1 MNGILLA
8 FLITLIGSIN
18 LDFYKFGRGEFGS
31 WFKGQ
36 VNNFKWGVPIAAI
49 LAYVYMPPLL
59 FPDVIVPV
67 GILLAINCAVTIVR
81 PMKLQ
86 IVQVVGERKKPD
98 LTRYKVPI
106 AIIIIL
112 IVLMVTAPIVPLFQT
127 KTLHE
132 LPGADVSNEKINS
145 IDISHIRQ
153 VPIEFAYWKADKV
166 IGDLGYKVQVGQINI
181 QLINDHLYWVSPLEL
196 GNFWKWLKFKT
207 SPGFVMVDAEDP
219 EEKVERVDDLELKYM
234 KSAFFQKNVYRHV
247 YQKYP
252 FYRLSEI
259 TFELDDEKNPRWV
272 VSASKPTVW
281 FTGEQVLGVIIVD
294 AKTGEM
300 EFHQKI
306 PKWVDRVI
314 PEVLAEKYNYWYGA
328 YTNGFWNTKFSQK
341 DMHVPT
347 TSNGVIDVFA
357 VRGPSGMYWFTGHT
371 SPSTADKSLMG
382 YSMMNTQTGKFTY
395 YSNVSGY
402 YNEDAAVS
410 NANSKVSNFQGYWGA
425 QPIFYNLFG
434 ELTWVVPILSSNS
447 KLQRIALVHAET
459 GYVVVEE
466 KLTDSL
472 AEYKE
477 WLREKGLEV
486 ETGTETDAGYK
497 TVEGVVSRI
506 NDDLVVLQGE
516 NKHIFKISMENNEAK
531 ITKEGDS
538 VRIKY
543 IESESTIVDVKE
555 FDNLNFDFE

>member
-1 MNGILLA
+1 
-8 FLITLIGSIN
+8 
-18 LDFYKFGRGEFGS
+18 
-31 WFKGQ
+31 
-36 VNNFKWGVPIAAI
+36 
-49 LAYVYMPPLL
+49 
-59 FPDVIVPV
+59 
-67 GILLAINCAVTIVR
+67 
-81 PMKLQ
+81 
-86 IVQVVGERKKPD
+86 
-98 LTRYKVPI
+98 
-106 AIIIIL
+106 
-112 IVLMVTAPIVPLFQT
+112 
-127 KTLHE
+127 
-132 LPGADVSNEKINS
+132 
-145 IDISHIRQ
+145 
-153 VPIEFAYWKADKV
+153 
-166 IGDLGYKVQVGQINI
+166 
-181 QLINDHLYWVSPLEL
+181 
-196 GNFWKWLKFKT
+196 
-207 SPGFVMVDAEDP
+207 
-219 EEKVERVDDLELKYM
+219 
-234 KSAFFQKNVYRHV
+234 
-247 YQKYP
+247 
-252 FYRLSEI
+252 
-259 TFELDDEKNPRWV
+259 
-272 VSASKPTVW
+272 
-281 FTGEQVLGVIIVD
+281 
-294 AKTGEM
+294 
-300 EFHQKI
+300 
-306 PKWVDRVI
+306 
-314 PEVLAEKYNYWYGA
+314 
-328 YTNGFWNTKFSQK
+328 
-341 DMHVPT
+341 
-347 TSNGVIDVFA
+347 VIDVFA